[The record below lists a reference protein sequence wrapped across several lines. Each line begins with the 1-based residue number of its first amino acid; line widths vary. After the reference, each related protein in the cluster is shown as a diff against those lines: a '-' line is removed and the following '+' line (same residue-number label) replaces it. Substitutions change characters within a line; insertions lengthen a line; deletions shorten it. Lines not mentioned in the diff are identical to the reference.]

1 MMGAY
6 TMPRAAAYRAAED
19 SRECPARGWVLDMLA
34 MMGAAAGGW
43 LPKGVGEPQ
52 MPSQNELQRI
62 ECQSNLKVE
71 K

>member
-6 TMPRAAAYRAAED
+6 TMPHAAACRAPED
-19 SRECPARGWVLDMLA
+19 RRECPAMGWVLDMLA

-43 LPKGVGEPQ
+43 LPQGVGEPQ
-52 MPSQNELQRI
+52 MSLKNEFQRNQFQNYVE
-62 ECQSNLKVE
+62 VE